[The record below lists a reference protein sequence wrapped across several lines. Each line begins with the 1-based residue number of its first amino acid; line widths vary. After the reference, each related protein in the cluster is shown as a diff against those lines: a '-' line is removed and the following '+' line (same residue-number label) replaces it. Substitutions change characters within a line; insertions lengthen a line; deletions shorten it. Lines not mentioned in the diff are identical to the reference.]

1 MGDSM
6 LAYPKELK
14 YVKSHEYVK
23 VEGDTAIVG
32 ITAFA
37 ADQLG
42 DVTYVELPS
51 VGTKLNLEGKF
62 GVIESVKSVSDLF
75 SPVSG
80 EVVAINDELASQPEL
95 VNLDCYGKGWMI
107 KVKMADA
114 KDLEHT
120 MSSDDYK
127 NIIG

>member
-51 VGTKLNLEGKF
+51 VGTKLKLDDKF

-75 SPVSG
+75 CPVSG

-127 NIIG
+127 SIIG

>member
-51 VGTKLNLEGKF
+51 VGTKLKLDDKF

>member
-42 DVTYVELPS
+42 DVTFVELPS
-51 VGTKLNLEGKF
+51 VGTKLGLDDKF

-80 EVVAINDELASQPEL
+80 EVVAINDELTSQPEL

-107 KVKMADA
+107 KIKMADT
-114 KDLEHT
+114 KELDQT
-120 MSSDDYK
+120 MSSEDYK
-127 NIIG
+127 GIIG